1 MNFQKQ
7 LQHISRNE
15 GGEGG
20 QRQFGAFHPFLREY
34 APLNHH
40 PFLYISRKSHN
51 TRAWWVRLLRSSKEI
66 VVALSLL
73 LQLLQQRG
81 HLMPS
86 TPPFTPQL
94 FPLSPNLPPGDRV
107 ELNIEVILE
116 IFFVKMQMFFSKNFL
131 YLRCLCKFF
140 LSGVKFSL
148 LNMKMVHVFYKR
160 CVIYRKCAR
169 QCMIFMV

>member
-116 IFFVKMQMFFSKNFL
+116 IFLSDPGVPGVRSMGPVLSHWVT
-131 YLRCLCKFF
+131 LCR
-140 LSGVKFSL
+140 LNWCDSGWWRYK
-148 LNMKMVHVFYKR
+148 LNTNW
-160 CVIYRKCAR
+160 
-169 QCMIFMV
+169 